1 MALPFPLAVPAF
13 AMGNLCDLYTQVHT
27 EDAEGAEVTIHV
39 RTAEAVACSIQ
50 PATPTL
56 QETLGLVGTRASDV
70 VYFAADPGLVAD
82 DQIQRTDAP
91 GQIQRTDAPGP
102 RLSVIR
108 VQDRGG
114 LGVLWLAACV
124 TVE

>member
-1 MALPFPLAVPAF
+1 MALPFPLAIPTF
-13 AMGNLCDLYTQVHT
+13 ALGNLCDLYTQVHT
-27 EDAEGAEVTIHV
+27 EDAEGAEVTTHV

-56 QETLGLVGTRASDV
+56 QETLGLVGTRASDI
-70 VYFAADPGLVAD
+70 VYFAADPGLAAD
-82 DQIQRTDAP
+82 D
-91 GQIQRTDAPGP
+91 QIQRTDAPGP